1 MLDKSEILNIL
12 KKEKPFL
19 RDKFRVKEI
28 GLFGSY
34 ARNEATSKSDID
46 FLIELFPDIENYIE
60 TKEALREY
68 LSALFDRKVDLANP
82 RSLKPHFKNR
92 ILKQAVY
99 A

>member
-1 MLDKSEILNIL
+1 MLDKFEILDIL
-12 KKEKPFL
+12 KNQKPFL
-19 RDKFRVKEI
+19 RDKFNVKEI
-28 GLFGSY
+28 GLFGSF
-34 ARNEATSKSDID
+34 ARNEATSKNDID
-46 FLIELFPDIENYIE
+46 FLIELLPYTENYIE

-68 LSALFDRKVDLANP
+68 LSELFGENVDLANP

>member
-1 MLDKSEILNIL
+1 MLDKFEILDIL
-12 KKEKPFL
+12 KKQKPFL
-19 RDKFRVKEI
+19 RDKFNVKEI

-34 ARNEATSKSDID
+34 ARNEATNKSDID
-46 FLIELFPDIENYIE
+46 FLIELFPNTENYIE

-68 LSALFDRKVDLANP
+68 LRKLFGKNIDLANP

>member
-1 MLDKSEILNIL
+1 MLDKFEILDIL
-12 KKEKPFL
+12 KNQKPFL
-19 RDKFRVKEI
+19 RDKFNVKEI

-34 ARNEATSKSDID
+34 ARNEATNKSDID
-46 FLIELFPDIENYIE
+46 FLIELFPNTEDYIE

-68 LSALFDRKVDLANP
+68 LSGLFGKNVDLANP